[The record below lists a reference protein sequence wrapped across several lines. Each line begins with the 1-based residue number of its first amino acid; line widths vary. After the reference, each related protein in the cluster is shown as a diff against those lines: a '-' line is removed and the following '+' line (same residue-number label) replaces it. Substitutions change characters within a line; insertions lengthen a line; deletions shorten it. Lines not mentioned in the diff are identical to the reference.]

1 MKKYLFLLLL
11 FIIYLILLQLSDE
24 DEVISYDELNTG
36 SAVNVL
42 VSFENGINSNNLST
56 LFNNYNKEY
65 YVYALKVND
74 DKINLSCDLIDDCIN
89 EVYDEENNLFYLKYL
104 TSGFKVDEIEFIAY
118 KDEVLPFLN
127 KNNLAYKIN

>member
-1 MKKYLFLLLL
+1 MLL

-24 DEVISYDELNTG
+24 NEVISYDELNTG

-74 DKINLSCDLIDDCIN
+74 NKINLSCDLIDDCIN
-89 EVYDEENNLFYLKYL
+89 EVY
-104 TSGFKVDEIEFIAY
+104 
-118 KDEVLPFLN
+118 
-127 KNNLAYKIN
+127 

>member
-1 MKKYLFLLLL
+1 MLL

-24 DEVISYDELNTG
+24 NEVISYDELNTG

-74 DKINLSCDLIDDCIN
+74 NKINLSCDLIDDCIN
-89 EVYDEENNLFYLKYL
+89 EVYDEENNLFYLNYL

>member
-1 MKKYLFLLLL
+1 MQVQFY
-11 FIIYLILLQLSDE
+11 
-24 DEVISYDELNTG
+24 
-36 SAVNVL
+36 
-42 VSFENGINSNNLST
+42 EN
-56 LFNNYNKEY
+56 NNYNKEY

-74 DKINLSCDLIDDCIN
+74 NKINLSCDLIDDCIN